1 MFAWFLVS
9 VKPLHVYICLKHEPC
24 GKIIALNS
32 HAHVCPPSLLRLVSP
47 LPYLSPVPLYLHSP
61 QTLNELKILEVS
73 LPDGAEA
80 CWVFLSCLEV
90 LRTCERYSDSSEMET
105 YSLQTA
111 SLWAYAR
118 EKLLHLGNL
127 EWRK

>member
-1 MFAWFLVS
+1 MTFQYITFDVKHPVYVDFVDDHTNTLAFHNSTHTFLN
-9 VKPLHVYICLKHEPC
+9 ETTF
-24 GKIIALNS
+24 
-32 HAHVCPPSLLRLVSP
+32 SLS
-47 LPYLSPVPLYLHSP
+47 

-90 LRTCERYSDSSEMET
+90 LRTCERYSDSSEMEN

-111 SLWAYAR
+111 NLWAYAR
-118 EKLLHLGNL
+118 EKLLHLGENAGNMSNN
-127 EWRK
+127 